1 MRKLLFLARVAFICN
16 LLFILCLF
24 LRHTHLTIPQGFTEF
39 VIIAGWIMSVVLNA
53 IFNTLVI
60 ITTVKKQALQLPS
73 WMTAFNIIL
82 FFFQI
87 FYFLIY
93 S

>member
-1 MRKLLFLARVAFICN
+1 MHRLLFLARVAFICN
-16 LLFILCLF
+16 LFFILCLF

-39 VIIAGWIMSVVLNA
+39 VIITGWILSVILNA
-53 IFNTLVI
+53 IFNTLI
-60 ITTVKKQALQLPS
+60 IIATVKKIQTPIPS
-73 WMTAFNIIL
+73 WLIAFNIIL
-82 FFFQI
+82 FLFQI

>member
-1 MRKLLFLARVAFICN
+1 MHRLLFLARVTFICN
-16 LLFILCLF
+16 LFFILCLF

-39 VIIAGWIMSVVLNA
+39 VIITGWIMSVILNA

-60 ITTVKKQALQLPS
+60 IAAVKKTPLQIPS
-73 WMTAFNIIL
+73 WLIAFNIIS